1 MSRPRTEVPI
11 TSLTHSIG
19 RGGGAMSDGGRTS
32 QIEPRGAAGGA
43 GVVGGTVEG
52 GTVEGGTV
60 EGGTVEGGTVDGATL
75 LVLVD
80 VLVDVSVDVDVVL
93 VDVDVVLVDEDGVL
107 VVVVVVAGGSV
118 VVVALATV
126 LDVELLGVELSDT
139 MTGDS
144 AASGDR
150 SASSEQDASATVATV
165 IQTLSRTVPSLAP
178 ERVYVTAARGRLSPW
193 RGRCGSRAVSSDRS
207 SAITPA
213 TTWSND

>member
-1 MSRPRTEVPI
+1 
-11 TSLTHSIG
+11 
-19 RGGGAMSDGGRTS
+19 MSDGGRTS

-60 EGGTVEGGTVDGATL
+60 EGGTVDGATL
-75 LVLVD
+75 L

-93 VDVDVVLVDEDGVL
+93 VDVDVVLVDEDVVL